1 MLPMRSWSRRA
12 NTNIGQRLFGSSWE
26 RFIYAA
32 MHRQTDSLP
41 PLLQYFRRFS
51 PTGNHTVQ
59 PSVNNL
65 DSLSVARLLTP
76 AAYSN
81 GLPTPVLGFFRDA
94 QSSENYSKP
103 RAARPSDTHSA
114 FLGPSSHPALTIPR
128 TKGYK
133 RRSVKC
139 SIRFCSSEASRE
151 RPRNVAQVSQQI
163 RELCAN
169 RTNDAYQQT
178 TRRTTECFLAPFQA
192 NIDETICASPYDYTM
207 SLPGKRTIPKFID
220 ALQHWLHV
228 PLTSMKIIE
237 NIATDMVNI
246 SLMLDDI
253 QDGSE
258 LRRGFPAAH
267 VIYGSSQTINSST
280 YILVKAVERLQ
291 RLKNEECCVVF
302 YEESRNLCVGQG
314 LDLYWRHH
322 VQCPSVDDYITMVD
336 NKTGSF
342 FRLATRLMVAAAP
355 SSFGSAE
362 LFQLVSLMGR
372 YYQIRDD
379 YQNLASDEYAAKKG
393 FCDDLSEGKFSLPLI
408 HFLQHAPSQKA
419 DQIRGLIFHRHQR
432 AGSPLKSTISIETKQ
447 WILSEIKKVGSLEYV
462 HDILD
467 DMHDAMSRML
477 DDLESELGKNVKL
490 NALLAG
496 LKL

>member
-1 MLPMRSWSRRA
+1 M
-12 NTNIGQRLFGSSWE
+12 
-26 RFIYAA
+26 
-32 MHRQTDSLP
+32 
-41 PLLQYFRRFS
+41 
-51 PTGNHTVQ
+51 
-59 PSVNNL
+59 
-65 DSLSVARLLTP
+65 
-76 AAYSN
+76 
-81 GLPTPVLGFFRDA
+81 
-94 QSSENYSKP
+94 K
-103 RAARPSDTHSA
+103 
-114 FLGPSSHPALTIPR
+114 
-128 TKGYK
+128 
-133 RRSVKC
+133 
-139 SIRFCSSEASRE
+139 
-151 RPRNVAQVSQQI
+151 NVA
-163 RELCAN
+163 LC
-169 RTNDAYQQT
+169 
-178 TRRTTECFLAPFQA
+178 F
-192 NIDETICASPYDYTM
+192 
-207 SLPGKRTIPKFID
+207 
-220 ALQHWLHV
+220 
-228 PLTSMKIIE
+228 
-237 NIATDMVNI
+237 MVCDRINEI
-246 SLMLDDI
+246 S
-253 QDGSE
+253 
-258 LRRGFPAAH
+258 
-267 VIYGSSQTINSST
+267 
-280 YILVKAVERLQ
+280 
-291 RLKNEECCVVF
+291 
-302 YEESRNLCVGQG
+302 EESRNLCVGQG

-322 VQCPSVDDYITMVD
+322 VQCPSADDYITMVD

-379 YQNLASDEYAAKKG
+379 YQNLASDEG